1 MASAYP
7 FFEVAERLEETCAR
21 IYEALAGL
29 FSGQPGASAL
39 FARLAGEERQ
49 HASRI
54 RLLAVRYR
62 HDAGLLRG
70 ADTAASRLRP
80 LLAEAEAVLE
90 QVRAGAWAA
99 DLAIVRGELMDL
111 EDRFQAAH
119 AHVIATLADP
129 GLKRFFEQMATQ
141 DGAHRD
147 LLRG

>member
-1 MASAYP
+1 VASAYP

-21 IYEALAGL
+21 IYEALAGVFGGRPEAREL
-29 FSGQPGASAL
+29 FT
-39 FARLAGEERQ
+39 RLAGEERQ

-54 RLLAVRYR
+54 RLLATRYR
-62 HDAGLLRG
+62 HDSRLLRG
-70 ADTAASRLRP
+70 ADTAASRLQP

-99 DLAIVRGELMDL
+99 DLEIVRGELMDL

-129 GLKRFFEQMATQ
+129 GLKRFFEQMASQ